1 MSFVSVSSKQI
12 SIDMCVSQHFTFWSI
27 VAITLARPLDYGDLQ
42 ERIKEKL
49 DDNIWNSEIK
59 KKQIKGFD
67 VKPIIVINANAG
79 FLSVANGA
87 GQVQEIVP
95 VFIQFT
101 GQGKDH
107 IQIPSTISMTYILS
121 MTVGTYLSMP

>member
-1 MSFVSVSSKQI
+1 
-12 SIDMCVSQHFTFWSI
+12 MCQSTFYIWSI
-27 VAITLARPLDYGDLQ
+27 VAITLARQLDYGDLQ

-49 DDNIWNSEIK
+49 DGNIWNSEIK